1 MHAFLYGKGPWV
13 TLAATCTALAFA
25 LYHLHVRQPS
35 QAKLSPRLAQEN
47 CQDHDPTHVPDAMDP
62 EEKAYHEGFM
72 REAISM
78 VCQTLSCHCNYLQ
91 VRMLTHHSQAELA
104 LKSDE
109 TPVGCVFV
117 KDGVIIGRGMNET
130 NRTLNGTRHAE
141 FVAIAGILSKHP
153 ISTLNETDLYVT
165 VEPCVMCASML
176 RQYGIRAVYFG
187 CWNERFGGTGGVLNI
202 HSEYV
207 CSHTSTFI
215 LQILTLHSPSVDK
228 PYPVTGGIFR
238 EEAIMLLRKFYVQE
252 NEKAPEPK
260 QKKTRELKTEIL
272 PMDVHQPK
280 STPPLAVRASL
291 ASSSTGSIP
300 TLSSLAASAVAVPKT
315 SIPVPA

>member
-1 MHAFLYGKGPWV
+1 
-13 TLAATCTALAFA
+13 
-25 LYHLHVRQPS
+25 
-35 QAKLSPRLAQEN
+35 
-47 CQDHDPTHVPDAMDP
+47 MDP
-62 EEKAYHEGFM
+62 EERAYHEGFM
-72 REAISM
+72 REAIAM
-78 VCQTLSCHCNYLQ
+78 
-91 VRMLTHHSQAELA
+91 AELA

-117 KDGVIIGRGMNET
+117 KDGEVIGRGMNET

-153 ISTLNETDLYVT
+153 ISILNETDLYVT

-202 HSEYV
+202 HSDA
-207 CSHTSTFI
+207 
-215 LQILTLHSPSVDK
+215 SVDK

-280 STPPLAVRASL
+280 STPSPAIRAP
-291 ASSSTGSIP
+291 ANATSTGSIP
-300 TLSSLAASAVAVPKT
+300 TLSSLTASAAAAAAVAVPKT
-315 SIPVPA
+315 VFPTPGQTRPSSASTALV

>member
-1 MHAFLYGKGPWV
+1 MGDANI
-13 TLAATCTALAFA
+13 
-25 LYHLHVRQPS
+25 
-35 QAKLSPRLAQEN
+35 SPQLIQEN
-47 CQDHDPTHVPDAMDP
+47 CQDYDATHVPDAMDAA
-62 EEKAYHEGFM
+62 ERAYHEGFM
-72 REAISM
+72 REAIAM
-78 VCQTLSCHCNYLQ
+78 
-91 VRMLTHHSQAELA
+91 AELA
-104 LKSDE
+104 LMSDE

-117 KDGVIIGRGMNET
+117 KDGEIIGRGMNET

-153 ISTLNETDLYVT
+153 ISILNQTDLYVT

-176 RQYGIRAVYFG
+176 RQYGIKSVYFG

-202 HSEYV
+202 HND
-207 CSHTSTFI
+207 
-215 LQILTLHSPSVDK
+215 PSVDK

-280 STPPLAVRASL
+280 STPSPAVRTPLTST
-291 ASSSTGSIP
+291 STGSIP
-300 TLSSLAASAVAVPKT
+300 TLSSLATSAVAVPRPA
-315 SIPVPA
+315 IPAPTRSYPATNTTHSS